1 MAGEAQLFLN
11 TIKSVV
17 QQMMQGASLTD
28 CVFGTVVKE
37 TPLEI
42 KVDSFADVL
51 EEDDLILT
59 NAVKDHFVDIEVAW
73 ETVEDNYLQ
82 DFQQT
87 YNSNV
92 STYNSHRH
100 PGCKE
105 GSTGAASDKMQNGDT
120 THLHDIKGRK
130 KICIYNGLK
139 VGETVLLLRRSG
151 GQQYVVWDRVSEHIT
166 SGEWTIQEGQ

>member
-17 QQMMQGASLTD
+17 QQMMQGANLAD
-28 CVFGTVVKE
+28 CVLGTVVTE

-59 NAVKDHFVDIEVAW
+59 SAVKDHFVDVEVAW
-73 ETVEDNYLQ
+73 KTVKDNYLEG
-82 DFQQT
+82 FQQT
-87 YNSNV
+87 YNGNV
-92 STYNSHRH
+92 TAYNSHTH
-100 PGCKE
+100 PD
-105 GSTGAASDKMQNGDT
+105 TGGASNTMKTGDT

-139 VGETVLLLRRSG
+139 VGEKVLLLRCSG

-166 SGEWTIQEGQ
+166 NGEWTI

>member
-11 TIKSVV
+11 TIKGVV
-17 QQMMQGASLTD
+17 NQMLQGASLTD

-59 NAVKDHFVDIEVAW
+59 NAVKDHFVDIEVAQK
-73 ETVEDNYLQ
+73 TVKDNYLES
-82 DFQQT
+82 FQQT
-87 YNSNV
+87 YNGNV
-92 STYNSHRH
+92 SAFNSHRH
-100 PGCKE
+100 PDV
-105 GSTGAASDKMQNGDT
+105 GATSSSMKTGDT

-130 KICIYNGLK
+130 KIRIYNGLK

-166 SGEWTIQEGQ
+166 SGEWTI